1 MTAKMWI
8 KTKAGT
14 DRVEYWYLDY
24 EKSTASMSNQKPKY
38 VNVKKWNGSMEDF
51 LKNKKVK
58 ILEITENEIKFET
71 D

>member
-24 EKSTASMSNQKPKY
+24 EKSTASRSNQKPKY

-51 LKNKKVK
+51 LKNKEAK
-58 ILEITENEIKFET
+58 ILEINENEIQFEAG
-71 D
+71 

>member
-8 KTKAGT
+8 KTKADT
-14 DRVEYWYLDY
+14 DSVEYWYLDY
-24 EKSTASMSNQKPKY
+24 EKSTASRSNQKPKY

-51 LKNKKVK
+51 LKNKEVK
-58 ILEITENEIKFET
+58 ILEINENEIKFEI

>member
-8 KTKAGT
+8 KTKSDT
-14 DRVEYWYLDY
+14 DSVEYWYLDY
-24 EKSTASMSNQKPKY
+24 EKSTASRSNQKPKY

-58 ILEITENEIKFET
+58 ILEITENEIKFEA